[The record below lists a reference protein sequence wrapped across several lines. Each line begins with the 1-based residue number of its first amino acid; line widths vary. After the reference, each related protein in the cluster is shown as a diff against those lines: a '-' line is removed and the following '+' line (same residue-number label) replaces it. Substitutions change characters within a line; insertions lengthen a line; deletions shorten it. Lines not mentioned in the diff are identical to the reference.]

1 MNGWRMRTAGMAAT
15 LVVGLLVHAG
25 TPPWNSPATTLAAGL
40 PTVRVDA
47 DHDGI
52 DDNAE
57 QVLAERFAPLLFIE
71 PDESN
76 YPVNV
81 DWFLQQAHLQYHEDC
96 FPTDTDDDV
105 GPNPIMTQDQLLGPS
120 PGVYWS
126 HDADC
131 GQNDTG
137 YSHPPHRTLTT
148 IATDPDGQVSA
159 GAATT
164 GYSDQQTFVM
174 PDLPGNLHVGL
185 TDPSGWKT
193 YYHAYPTNDG
203 GIMLQYWHVFAYNH
217 LAVIGFGDHGG
228 DWDASI
234 QVQLD
239 ASLQVKQ
246 VWFSRH
252 SHDHPGDVFSA
263 SQVTFYGTHPLMT
276 IDGGGHAAYASPDDF
291 CNSQSIVGGTAV
303 WPNPGTD
310 PSDPHNLLNIT
321 CDPTGLEDNGLRGIV
336 WETWTGGTV
345 TATGSLTNNLT
356 PAGNWDS
363 DGVFHSQHAGMIN
376 LGEYNPCTPTTC
388 NGSAQASPLLA
399 GQFYPLNGQ
408 VFIQYEGRWGSLPT
422 CGGAC
427 ANPPRGPVFQGFVDN
442 GEGNVSVYTAWYNQ
456 GANTP
461 ASPATSPWAAPPTT
475 TLSFTGP
482 LYTANGTTYLSSA
495 TTATLTTQQNAIAAS
510 LGSAHSFERVYPSG
524 GTPPDYAQYTAPFPV
539 LGPDGLYTIN
549 YYSLDGLNNT
559 DLADPQ
565 NPPATSVTLDTTPPH
580 VVITQPTATQYT
592 HDQTLTLGYTVDD
605 GTGSGV
611 ASITPTMDGATT
623 LAGHGLASGQT
634 INLLSEMTLGTH
646 TFTVTST
653 DNVANS
659 TGQSVTFTITVTA
672 DSIIQDVNTFYAAG
686 KITQDKA
693 HSLLAK
699 LQAAKKARAAGDCT
713 RAAAIYRAFIS
724 EVQAQSGKHIDPTA
738 ASIMVADAQYLIAH
752 CP

>member
-1 MNGWRMRTAGMAAT
+1 MRTRTVLA
-15 LVVGLLVHAG
+15 LVWLCLLFPTQSSVRLADAD
-25 TPPWNSPATTLAAGL
+25 PPTM
-40 PTVRVDA
+40 RVDA

-52 DDNAE
+52 DDNTE
-57 QVLAERFAPLLFIE
+57 QMLADRFAPLLFIE

-81 DWFLQQAHLQYHEDC
+81 EWFLQQAHLQYHEDC
-96 FPTDTDDDV
+96 FPTDTDEDL
-105 GPNPIMTQDQLLGPS
+105 GPNPIDTQDQLLGPS
-120 PGVYWS
+120 PGTYWS
-126 HDADC
+126 HGADC

-137 YSHPPHRTLTT
+137 YSHPPHRVLTT

-217 LAVIGFGDHGG
+217 LAFIGFGDHGG

-239 ASLQVKQ
+239 SSLHVKQ

-252 SHDHPGDVFSA
+252 SHDHPGDAFSA

-291 CNSQSIVGGTAV
+291 CNSQSPIGGTAV
-303 WPNPGTD
+303 WPKPGTD
-310 PSDPHNLLNIT
+310 PTDPHNLLNIT

-345 TATGSLTNNLT
+345 TATGSLTNPLT
-356 PAGNWDS
+356 PASAWDS
-363 DGVFHSQHAGMIN
+363 NGVFHSQHFGMVN

-388 NGSAQASPLLA
+388 NGSAQASTLLA
-399 GQFYPLNGQ
+399 GQFYPLKDQ
-408 VFIQYEGRWGSLPT
+408 IFIRYEGRWGSLPT
-422 CGGAC
+422 CGGGAC
-427 ANPPRGPVFQGFVDN
+427 ATPPRGPVFQGFVDN

-461 ASPATSPWAAPPTT
+461 ASPATAPWAVPPTT

-482 LYTANGTTYLSSA
+482 LYTANNTTYISGA
-495 TTATLTTQQNAIAAS
+495 TRATLTAQQNAIAAS
-510 LGSAHSFERVYPSG
+510 VGSTRSFERAYSSAA
-524 GTPPDYAQYTAPFPV
+524 TPPDYAQYTAPFPISGSD
-539 LGPDGLYTIN
+539 GPYTIN

-565 NPPATSVTLDTTPPH
+565 NPPSASVTLDNTPPN

-592 HDQTLTLGYTVDD
+592 HDQTLTLAYTVDD
-605 GTGSGV
+605 GNGSGV

-623 LAGHGLASGQT
+623 LAGHGLASGQA
-634 INLLSEMTLGTH
+634 INLLTEMTLGTH
-646 TFTVTST
+646 TFTVEST

-659 TGQSVTFTITVTA
+659 TVQSVTFTIIVTA
-672 DSIIQDVNTFYAAG
+672 DSIIEDVSQFYAAG
-686 KITQDKA
+686 KVTQDKA

-699 LQAAKKARAAGDCT
+699 LQAAKKARAAGDCAT
-713 RAAAIYRAFIS
+713 AAAIYQSFIS

-738 ASIMVADAQYLIAH
+738 ASIMLADAQYLVVH